1 MGPTPALD
9 PNSYGGQPLELGNLQ
24 HEQHNPQPGPVPG
37 HFLNAHTRAG
47 TAVIVSVF
55 PVFRY
60 RNMPL
65 VGQLLLL
72 LPPAARDKIRAR
84 KMRPEIMANAVQ
96 DPRFANKLP
105 WVDQDE
111 ISVPRGQGYSTLTIT
126 DSFQWILDITE
137 TQKHNYVPAPI
148 PARNIAEG
156 LVAEWVSGLA
166 SGGGRAGI
174 GVWDPAGGTLEEFV
188 RQLRAMQEVY
198 FRELVM
204 AGDLNFA
211 RTGQKEITDIMRLA
225 ADWLGTEKDWN
236 KTIEEVILKRCP
248 ACTAK
253 IPQEALLCRNCRT
266 DLPHWYQTYN
276 FPGVEVFA
284 QDPHVGKF
292 MQDRGMIRPVEVEV
306 AGASKT
312 SPPPPS
318 SPIPPQAAAKDKK
331 G

>member
-24 HEQHNPQPGPVPG
+24 HEQSHPQPGPVPG
-37 HFLNAHTRAG
+37 HLLNAHTRAG

-60 RNMPL
+60 RNLPL

-84 KMRPEIMANAVQ
+84 KMRPEVMANAVQ
-96 DPRFANKLP
+96 DPRFTGAVP
-105 WVDQDE
+105 WTDEPE
-111 ISVPRGQGYSTLTIT
+111 ISVPRGRGYATLTIT
-126 DSFQWILDITE
+126 DSFQWILNITE
-137 TQKHNYVPAPI
+137 TQKHTFLPSPI
-148 PARNIAEG
+148 AAQNIAEA
-156 LVAEWVSGLA
+156 LVTEWTSGLSSA
-166 SGGGRAGI
+166 AGRAGI
-174 GVWDPAGGTLEEFV
+174 GVWNPAEGPIEDYA
-188 RQLRAMQEVY
+188 RQLRALQEVY
-198 FRELVM
+198 FRELVY
-204 AGDLNFA
+204 AGDLNFS
-211 RTGQKEITDIMRLA
+211 RTGQKEITDLMRLG
-225 ADWLGTEKDWN
+225 ADWLGVEKEWN
-236 KTIEEVILKRCP
+236 KLIEEVILKRCP
-248 ACTAK
+248 ACTAR

-276 FPGVEVFA
+276 FPGVEIFA

-306 AGASKT
+306 AGAPKT
-312 SPPPPS
+312 PPPPPS